1 MPVSPILAAV
11 VFIGTVAAAWVATGL
26 ILRLLTRERILD
38 HPNERSSHA
47 VALPRGGGLS
57 VIGIVLPAWLA
68 LGLWVAV
75 PTHGYWW
82 VLVGGVALAIVSWI
96 DDLHG
101 LPPLP
106 RFGVQIAAVAL
117 GLAALSQE
125 GLVFQGLVPPAL
137 DSLAAAVCWLWF
149 VNLFNFMDGIDG
161 LAGAEAASTGFGLFL
176 VAMVAG
182 DMVAPAL
189 PALALAGVAV
199 GFLWWNWH
207 PARVFL
213 GDVGSVPLGYLL
225 GWLLL
230 ATAAA
235 GNWQVAVILPLY
247 FLADATI
254 TLLRRLARGA
264 KIWQA
269 HREHFYQ
276 KAVIRGMSHARVAGA
291 VVACNALL
299 ILLAV
304 ATVWPTGDVKPA
316 WPLIAAALVVA
327 GLLAYLSRAKSEA

>member
-1 MPVSPILAAV
+1 MPFSPILAAV
-11 VFIGTVAAAWVATGL
+11 VFFGTVGAAWAATGL
-26 ILRLLTRERILD
+26 ILRLLARERILD

-47 VALPRGGGLS
+47 VATPRGGGLG
-57 VIGIVLPAWLA
+57 VVGIVLPAWLA
-68 LGLWVAV
+68 LGLWVAL
-75 PTHGYWW
+75 PTQGYWW

-96 DDLHG
+96 DDLRG

-106 RFGVQIAAVAL
+106 RLSVQIAAVAL

-125 GLVFQGLVPPAL
+125 GLIFQGLLPPVL
-137 DSLAAAVCWLWF
+137 DGLAAAVCWLWF

-161 LAGAEAASTGFGLFL
+161 LAGAEAASIGFGLFF
-176 VAMVAG
+176 VAIVAG

-189 PALALAGVAV
+189 PALALAGAV
-199 GFLWWNWH
+199 LGFLWWNWH

-230 ATAAA
+230 TAAAA

-276 KAVIRGMSHARVAGA
+276 KAVIRGMSHTRVAGA
-291 VVACNALL
+291 VLACNALL

-304 ATVWPTGDVKPA
+304 ATVWPAGDVKPA
-316 WPLIAAALVVA
+316 WPVIAAAVVVA
-327 GLLAYLSRAKSEA
+327 GLLAYLSRAKSKA